1 MFKASRSVSTKMFL
15 LFMAILLISFS
26 VLFFQQT
33 GMVKRVIENEAL
45 EKAKSDLHLSARIID
60 LKFPGEWNVVDGR
73 LYKGETLMDGN
84 SDVIDSIGE
93 LTGGDTVTVFR
104 GDTRVATNVRD
115 HNGDLAL
122 GTQVSPE
129 VAQSVLA
136 DGQTYYGTANVVGN
150 SYQAAYMPLRSGEGD
165 IIGILYVGA
174 PDASERIQLLRQ
186 KTNQQL
192 IVEGLLVLVLAFA
205 LIYICTR
212 PVLKRL
218 KVAVAAVDAVAAG
231 DLTCDV
237 PPATSR
243 DEIGQL
249 VTAVR
254 HMLHQLRTLIG
265 KVNDSSEYVSE
276 ASRLLIISTEQTA
289 AAAEQISQEAHEIA
303 LGAEEQSVSLNASRQ
318 SMNEIAVGMQQ
329 TAMVIQDMAEFAGH
343 ASGQASA
350 GEQAVTAMI
359 QQMQVIDDT
368 VIHASQ
374 VIRQLNDKATEIN
387 GIVAIITDIASQ
399 TNLLA
404 LNAAI
409 EAARAGEHGAGF
421 SVVAQEVRKL
431 ADQSLHSA
439 DTIRSLI
446 EVVQQ
451 EAGRAVESMQ
461 QGTQV
466 VQQGMSDASA
476 SGEAFGE
483 IAHAVSDLSA
493 RSQEISAIIQQVHAN
508 TDEMVQVMGQIAVI
522 TTEANQRSQMVTTEL
537 EEQTASIEEVSAAAV
552 QLGTMS
558 TELKQLVDRFKLS
571 RDAQSAPLGV

>member
-276 ASRLLIISTEQTA
+276 ASRLLIVSTEQTA
-289 AAAEQISQEAHEIA
+289 TAAEQISQEAHEIA

-374 VIRQLNDKATEIN
+374 VIGQLNDKATEIN

-451 EAGRAVESMQ
+451 EAGRAVESMR

-571 RDAQSAPLGV
+571 

>member
-1 MFKASRSVSTKMFL
+1 MFL

>member
-368 VIHASQ
+368 VIYASQ
-374 VIRQLNDKATEIN
+374 VIGQLNDKATEIN
-387 GIVAIITDIASQ
+387 GIVSIITDIASQ